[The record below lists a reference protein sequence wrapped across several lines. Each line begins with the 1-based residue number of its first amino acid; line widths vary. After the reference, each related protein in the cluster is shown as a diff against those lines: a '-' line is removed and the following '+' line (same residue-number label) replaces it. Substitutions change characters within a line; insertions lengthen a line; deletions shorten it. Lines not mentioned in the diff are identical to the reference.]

1 MNLELVVRK
10 RYYYEAAPSWVRN
23 VWSTKTALDH
33 FIKYNRHELTSS
45 GAIVKIGRD
54 YFVEREQFPFV
65 ARALIGQGLVDSV
78 SPSEEVVA

>member
-10 RYYYEAAPSWVRN
+10 RDYYDAAPLWVRN
-23 VWSTKTALDH
+23 IWSTRNALDH
-33 FIKYNRHELTSS
+33 FIKYNRRELTSS

-65 ARALIGQGLVDSV
+65 ARTLIGQGLVESV
-78 SPSEEVVA
+78 SPSGEVVT